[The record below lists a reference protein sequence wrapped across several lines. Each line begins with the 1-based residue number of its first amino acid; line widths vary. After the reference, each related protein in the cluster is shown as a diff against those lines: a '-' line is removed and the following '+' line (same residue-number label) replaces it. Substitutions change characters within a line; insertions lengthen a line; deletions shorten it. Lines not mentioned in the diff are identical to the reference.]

1 MDLQNKILNADF
13 INHNTP
19 IQKIEDPL
27 IKDSGIKLF
36 IKREDLNH
44 PELSGNKW
52 HKLKYN
58 LIAAKENGYETLLT
72 FGGYLCNGS
81 SRQIVW
87 FQNYRNHSRRRTSS
101 AKSNI
106 GFCRFER
113 NGDPLCE

>member
-1 MDLQNKILNADF
+1 MNLQNKILNTDF

-72 FGGYLCNGS
+72 FGGAYSNHIYATATAGKLDRKSTRLNS
-81 SRQIVW
+81 SHTDI
-87 FQNYRNHSRRRTSS
+87 SRMPSS
-101 AKSNI
+101 A
-106 GFCRFER
+106 
-113 NGDPLCE
+113 